1 MNVAVIGMG
10 YVGTTMS
17 VALSLQG
24 HQVIGLDVDTSKV
37 GQLNQGRLPFYEEGM
52 EEQLIPLIDSGKLV
66 FHHDLSHIQC
76 CDVLMITVGTP
87 STADGSADITF
98 VESVAQEIGRKLTSY
113 QLIVVKSTVPVGTG
127 DRVKEIIQ
135 NELSQRGVKT
145 RFDVVSNPEFLREG
159 RALFDAIHP
168 ERVVIGCS
176 SEQARTRLKE
186 LYRSVVDKLIFTSIR
201 DAEMIKYASNA
212 FLATKIS
219 FINELA
225 RLAEHTGTDITQI
238 AKGMGMDSR
247 IGDKFLHAGIGYGGS
262 CFPKDIEALLSLAS
276 ESGVGLS
283 LLQAVTKVNQTQIE
297 WFLEKVMSTLGGVK
311 KKRIAVLGLTFKPN
325 TDDIRMAP
333 VLRILEFLLQR
344 GATVMAYDPKGME
357 KMKQLYPQVD
367 YFQSSLAALEGA
379 DAIIL
384 ATEWPEIVTMDW
396 QQVKQ
401 VLKKPILFD
410 GRNALDPTQMSR
422 IGYQYMGVG
431 VISP

>member
-113 QLIVVKSTVPVGTG
+113 QVIVVKSTVPVGTG

-176 SEQARTRLKE
+176 SEHARTLLKE
-186 LYRSVVDKLIFTSIR
+186 LYRSLTEKLFFTSIR

-283 LLQAVTKVNQTQIE
+283 LLQAVTKVNQTQTE